1 MIDFVVIPEE
11 RMKTLKRDKTWKEQ
25 LKNFSDVKIKLNDEV
40 SIESKNLFQVLR
52 VKEVIKAFGRGFDFD
67 TALSLLDEDY
77 FLDPIEIKDFSGKS
91 RKRQLVLK
99 GRVIGTKGKMK
110 KIIEKYCDVKIA
122 IYGKTISI
130 IGKWDRVTLAKKA
143 IEMLLHGAMHITVYR
158 FLEKQK
164 R

>member
-11 RMKTLKRDKTWKEQ
+11 RMKSLRRDKKWKEQ

-40 SIESKNLFQVLR
+40 SIESKDLFQVLR
-52 VKEVIKAFGRGFDFD
+52 VKEIMKAFGRGFDFD
-67 TALSLLDEDY
+67 TALSLLDEDCL
-77 FLDPIEIKDFSGKS
+77 LDVLEIKDFSGKS
-91 RKRQLVLK
+91 IKRQLVLK

-130 IGKWDRVTLAKKA
+130 IGKWDRVRLAKKA